1 MKNLII
7 QTKKKMVRINS
18 NLQKDNTQKII
29 NSNNINSLVAN
40 VQPSKFAILKKQSMF
55 NSEIGTSNHIFKRE
69 IWDKFTEFAFLK
81 F

>member
-1 MKNLII
+1 MKTGGNRKKKKTVMKNLII

-40 VQPSKFAILKKQSMF
+40 VQPSKFAILKK
-55 NSEIGTSNHIFKRE
+55 
-69 IWDKFTEFAFLK
+69 
-81 F
+81 